1 MVFHSALSLQIPLS
15 PQKHSVPRTAWVP
28 WTVDHGE
35 GVILWPTALEDNT
48 AKWSIPFRSLGTYYD
63 TNSVIENCA
72 WKFSAVQW
80 NPYSSIL
87 APSLAWTSLSISK
100 WIVQISVW
108 PLYSDL
114 DFNPASIG
122 SSTCTCGTEF
132 LIACKVPKTNNSTL
146 CLTMSVQRLRVQ
158 EMVNNLELTPTNV
171 WTWQDC
177 TTNF

>member
-48 AKWSIPFRSLGTYYD
+48 AKWSILFRSLDTYYD

-87 APSLAWTSLSISK
+87 APNLAWTSISISK
-100 WIVQISVW
+100 WIVQIFVW
-108 PLYSDL
+108 PLCSDL

-122 SSTCTCGTEF
+122 SSTCTCGTVF
-132 LIACKVPKTNNSTL
+132 FDCLQSAPTKTIVRSAWRCLCKD
-146 CLTMSVQRLRVQ
+146 SVFKR
-158 EMVNNLELTPTNV
+158 
-171 WTWQDC
+171 WWIIWS
-177 TTNF
+177 